1 MKDIFDVNEVKFAT
15 IEANVHYIGLLY
27 RYML

>member
-1 MKDIFDVNEVKFAT
+1 MFDVNEVKFAT